1 MNEWS
6 KERFFFYVEK
16 FNLVDKVEEVYYV
29 EII

>member
-16 FNLVDKVEEVYYV
+16 LNLVDKVEEVYYV